1 MEHGTWKC
9 LSCGAVNGDIKTH
22 CYKCGMP
29 RGTTWVCTKC
39 KTVNMGINEVC
50 LRCGSPRKTAP
61 TPAGKTKLYIGI
73 ALLCFILLFAFSALL
88 RSRAKV
94 NTGTYGAEKSFES
107 KLYERKA
114 LLDEF
119 SGDIGKVI
127 PEYSKLDIDRD
138 GRYDII
144 LRTQTNGIAVY
155 EVSMGDGSRLDI
167 DIVEDCTKEATF
179 FYFNHRQN
187 GIYEVGS
194 MKLSIGQNGV
204 EVGDIDFGRMSNGSW
219 VRAGV
224 QPPYVD
230 VDYNQSTNTMLV
242 FSNTHMFKEAIVYRG
257 TANDAQRAM
266 KINAEYKSN
275 AIVCDAVF
283 DEGMIVFLY
292 NVGGDVF
299 TPVGIKAALMD
310 EIVCESAGETVAA
323 YYWPEDCE

>member
-1 MEHGTWKC
+1 MSNKTWKC
-9 LSCGAVNGDIKTH
+9 LSCGAINGDIKTQ

-29 RGTTWVCTKC
+29 RGSTSVYQNCQ
-39 KTVNMGINEVC
+39 TVNADTHEDC
-50 LRCGSPRKTAP
+50 YQCGVSRNKAP
-61 TPAGKTKLYIGI
+61 TPAGKTILYIGL
-73 ALLCFILLFAFSALL
+73 ALLCFILLFAFSALFS
-88 RSRAKV
+88 SRVKV
-94 NTGTYGAEKSFES
+94 NTGAYRAEKSFES

-114 LLDEF
+114 LLDGF
-119 SGDIGKVI
+119 SGDIGKII
-127 PEYSKLDIDRD
+127 PEYSKLDIDSD
-138 GRYDII
+138 GRYDSI
-144 LRTQTNGIAVY
+144 LRTQTNGIATY
-155 EVSMGDGSRLDI
+155 EVSMGDGSRLNI
-167 DIVEDCTKEATF
+167 DIVEDSTKEATF

-194 MKLSIGQNGV
+194 VKLTIGQNGA

-224 QPPYVD
+224 QPPYID

-242 FSNTHMFKEAIVYRG
+242 FSNTHMFKETIAYRG

-310 EIVCESAGETVAA
+310 EIVCESAGATVAA
-323 YYWPEDCE
+323 YYWPEDCV